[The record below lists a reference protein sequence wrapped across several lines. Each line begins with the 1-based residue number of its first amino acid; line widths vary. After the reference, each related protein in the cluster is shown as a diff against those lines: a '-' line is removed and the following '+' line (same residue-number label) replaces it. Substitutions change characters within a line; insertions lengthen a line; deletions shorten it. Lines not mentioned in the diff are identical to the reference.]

1 VALLGDACHP
11 TLPYQ
16 AQGAA
21 MAVEDGCALGIVLG
35 LLSRLDVARP
45 RTLVPDVL
53 KLYESMRKHRTT
65 VNVQGA
71 IENRKLYHMEDGP
84 GADAR
89 NAALR
94 GTDWFDPQSKNPWK
108 WANLG
113 YLKDLMGFDTIQDA
127 RDRFGAWREAA
138 NIETRHGP

>member
-1 VALLGDACHP
+1 LLGDACHP

-21 MAVEDGCALGIVLG
+21 MAVEDGCALGILLG
-35 LLSRLDVARP
+35 LLSRTKTPNSRSHIP
-45 RTLVPDVL
+45 EVL
-53 KLYESMRKHRTT
+53 QLYEGMRKKRTT

-71 IENRKLYHMEDGP
+71 IENRKLYHMRDGAE
-84 GADAR
+84 ADAR
-89 NAALR
+89 NEDLKDV
-94 GTDWFDPQSKNPWK
+94 DWYDADGNIPWL

-127 RDRFGAWREAA
+127 RDRFGAWRGTTLDMR
-138 NIETRHGP
+138 NGV